1 MGTRII
7 TTNQSLAEIRIHF
20 IDFSTDLPEDVT
32 VLSATA
38 THYPPGG
45 AASTPAVSVAQAPQV
60 QVTFGPLEA
69 TGIHQVSVL
78 ATLSDGEKIEAR
90 LCIPVDF

>member
-20 IDFSTDLPEDVT
+20 VDFAADLPEDVT

-38 THYPPGG
+38 IHYPPSG
-45 AASTPAVSVAQAPQV
+45 AASTPPVSAAKAPQV

-78 ATLSDGEKIEAR
+78 ATLSDGEKVEAR
-90 LCIPVDF
+90 LMVPVDF